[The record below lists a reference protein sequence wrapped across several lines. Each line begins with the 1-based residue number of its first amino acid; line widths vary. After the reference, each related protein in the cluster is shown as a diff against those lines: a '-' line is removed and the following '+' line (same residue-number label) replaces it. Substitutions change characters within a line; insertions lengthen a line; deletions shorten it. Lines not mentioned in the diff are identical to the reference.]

1 MTITLQRLRS
11 DSTATSG
18 FLSINGKV
26 VCFTLEDAFHV
37 AKIAGDTR
45 IPSGTYEIK
54 LREVGGLTQ
63 KYLEKYGSSFHH
75 GMLWLQ
81 DVPDYEWVYIHVGN
95 THKHTEGCIL
105 VGMSSSMIED
115 EKNVGYSIDTYKKLY
130 PIISDA
136 ILSGE
141 QVFIEVLDENLV

>member
-37 AKIAGDTR
+37 AKIIGGTR

-54 LREVGGLTQ
+54 LRDVGGLTQ

-81 DVPDYEWVYIHVGN
+81 DVPDYEYVYIHVGN

-105 VGMSSSMIED
+105 VGMSSYMIED
-115 EKNVGYSIDTYKKLY
+115 
-130 PIISDA
+130 
-136 ILSGE
+136 
-141 QVFIEVLDENLV
+141 